1 MANISGNLDRTIR
14 HAMHDNA
21 AYVELAGLLNKLK
34 AITDGTGGITLYVN
48 NLDATSLRILNGD
61 GTPVLSI
68 AKGDVSADASVYF
81 TSLETSNPGDTGAL
95 WVNNNVLTLS

>member
-48 NLDATSLRILNGD
+48 NLDATMLQVSLTNAASFKLSGAD
-61 GTPVLSI
+61 GNNII
-68 AKGDVSADASVYF
+68 ATGLPTADPTVA
-81 TSLETSNPGDTGAL
+81 GAL
-95 WVNNNVLTLS
+95 WVNNNVLTLSSP